1 MEINFTVKRNNQNSP
16 NIYLNTIL
24 NDEDVSIPVDINSI
38 ISIIP
43 LDVLIEY
50 LEDLKIRFQEIILNN
65 EKVFFGSQTAELSFI
80 QSYLESNGSI

>member
-1 MEINFTVKRNNQNSP
+1 MEINFTVKRDNQNSP
-16 NIYLNTIL
+16 NIYLNTVL

-38 ISIIP
+38 ILIIP
-43 LDVLIEY
+43 IDVLTEY

-65 EKVFFGSQTAELSFI
+65 EKVFFGKQTAELSFI